1 MRCMRAIVLDI
12 SSACLSMSSIRARW
26 NGKLSRW
33 LAFDIL
39 SMNGTDECSICVPS
53 GRVMDCTF
61 AMPGTANTA
70 LASRL
75 STSRSAEL
83 RIS

>member
-1 MRCMRAIVLDI
+1 
-12 SSACLSMSSIRARW
+12 
-26 NGKLSRW
+26 
-33 LAFDIL
+33 
-39 SMNGTDECSICVPS
+39 MNGTDECSICVPS